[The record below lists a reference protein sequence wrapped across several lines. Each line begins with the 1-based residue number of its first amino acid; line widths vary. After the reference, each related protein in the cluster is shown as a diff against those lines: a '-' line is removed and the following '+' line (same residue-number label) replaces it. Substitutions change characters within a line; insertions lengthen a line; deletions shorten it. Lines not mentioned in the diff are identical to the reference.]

1 MSNLLPVEHNNQRV
15 LTTQQLAEAYQTDTN
30 NISKNFANNR
40 ERFIEGRDYYFLQGE
55 ELQSFKRL
63 LNDIPEPLKFTP
75 QLYLWTERGANRH
88 CKILDTDKAWEQFDI
103 LEETYFNIKISVP
116 SATVQELSPQL
127 QVLINL
133 ELKQKQL
140 ENEVNQVKT
149 TLHLVKSTVG
159 NHPEDNWRDTINS
172 MFNKIVKAVG
182 NKEYQKIRS
191 DSYKLLEE
199 RAGVNLNIR
208 LENYRTRLSEN
219 GSTKSKISSANK
231 LDIIESDK
239 KLREIYTGIIKE
251 LTIKHVA

>member
-1 MSNLLPVEHNNQRV
+1 MSNLFPVEHNNQRV

-30 NISKNFANNR
+30 NISKNFSNNR
-40 ERFIEGRDYYFLQGE
+40 ERFIEGRDFYFLQGE

-63 LNDIPEPLKFTP
+63 LNDIPEPMKYTP
-75 QLYLWTERGANRH
+75 QLYLWTERGSNRH

-103 LEETYFNIKISVP
+103 LEETYFNVKNYDASVK
-116 SATVQELSPQL
+116 ELSPQL

-133 ELKQKQL
+133 ELEQKKIKQ
-140 ENEVNQVKT
+140 EISEVKT
-149 TLHLVKSTVG
+149 TLYLVKDTVA
-159 NHPEDNWRDTINS
+159 NHTEDNWRDTINS

-208 LENYRTRLSEN
+208 LENYRSRLTEN
-219 GSTKSKISSANK
+219 GSTKSKISGANK
-231 LDIIESDK
+231 LDIIEQDK